1 MKFTTLCVVF
11 FVATSSSFFVEAGES
26 DVLNLVDSDFS
37 TRVAE
42 SGTTL
47 VMFYAPWCG
56 HCKLKNNLNSVIISS
71 VPFNLR

>member
-26 DVLNLVDSDFS
+26 DVMDLVDADFS
-37 TRVAE
+37 TRIGE
-42 SGTTL
+42 TGTTL

-56 HCKLKNNLNSVIISS
+56 HCKYKNNTGQ
-71 VPFNLR
+71 